1 MVEETLMIDELQ
13 SRAFS
18 VKFKRDPTFF
28 ACYPHPRFPV
38 LSITGRECALN
49 CKHCGRRYL
58 EHMRPCLTPD
68 TLFTTC
74 VELAANGAR
83 GLLISGGY
91 NNEGYVPF
99 EPFLDAIERVKR
111 ETGLF
116 ISAHTGLVPS
126 WLARELGRAG
136 IDLADF
142 DLIGDDETIKLV
154 LGIDRT
160 VDDYRNSMKALKR
173 SLPYVVPHICVG
185 LHAGEVRGELKALEL
200 AAEINP
206 KSLVMLVL
214 LHTPGTG
221 FEHAVGPSPEAVG
234 EIIAEARIKLPET
247 TLALGCMR
255 PRDGRRPEFELQAL
269 LSGIDRV
276 EIPNAQILNAAREM
290 GLKVRRLDTCCAVPN
305 ELVKVGTWSIV

>member
-1 MVEETLMIDELQ
+1 MTDELQ
-13 SRAFS
+13 PRAFS

-68 TLFTTC
+68 ALFTTC
-74 VELAANGAR
+74 AGLAENGAR
-83 GLLISGGY
+83 GVLLSGGY
-91 NNEGYVPF
+91 NDEGYLPF

-126 WLARELGRAG
+126 WLAHELGRVG
-136 IDLADF
+136 LDLADF
-142 DLIGDDETIKLV
+142 DLIGDDETIELV

-160 VDDYRNSMKALKR
+160 AEDYRQTMKVLKR
-173 SLPYVVPHICVG
+173 SLPYVAPHICIG
-185 LHAGEVRGELKALEL
+185 LHAGEIRGERKALEL

-206 KSLVMLVL
+206 HALVMLVL
-214 LHTPGTG
+214 VPTPKTD
-221 FEHAVGPSPEAVG
+221 FEHVAGPSPEAVG
-234 EIIAEARIKLPET
+234 EIIAEARVELPET
-247 TLALGCMR
+247 TLTFGCMR
-255 PRDGRRPEFELQAL
+255 PRDTRRDEFELQAL
-269 LSGIDRV
+269 RSGVDRV
-276 EIPNAQILNAAREM
+276 ELSSERTLEAARKI
-290 GLKVRRLDTCCAVPN
+290 GLQVRRLDTCCAVPN
-305 ELVKVGTWSIV
+305 ELVEVATWSRW

>member
-1 MVEETLMIDELQ
+1 MTDELQ

-38 LSITGRECALN
+38 LSITGRKCALN

-74 VELAANGAR
+74 AELAANGAR

-116 ISAHTGLVPS
+116 INAHTGLVPS

-160 VDDYRNSMKALKR
+160 VEDYRNSMKALKR

-185 LHAGEVRGELKALEL
+185 LHAGEIRGELKALEV

-206 KSLVMLVL
+206 QSLVMLVL
-214 LHTPGTG
+214 LPTSGTG
-221 FEHAVGPSPEAVG
+221 FEHVAGPSPEAVG
-234 EIIAEARIKLPET
+234 ETIAEARLKLPET
-247 TLALGCMR
+247 MLALGCMR
-255 PRDGRRPEFELQAL
+255 PRDSRRVEFEFQAL
-269 LSGIDRV
+269 SSGIDRV
-276 EIPNAQILNAAREM
+276 ELPSEQTLEAARRI
-290 GLKVRRLDTCCAVPN
+290 GLNVRKLDMCCAVPD
-305 ELVKVGTWSIV
+305 ELVEAAAWSRA